1 MGLNEELDDYFD
13 ASFSRQ
19 VQEAFVKCVINS
31 YAVAWELCKK
41 YLKEEAHDF
50 LGFQRWIELRSQLR
64 GLGGRFNAIETYT
77 SPDGPAPSYHVV
89 IDSEKFILTVS
100 SVPSP
105 SIMPRPAIYRREY
118 AVRSQLNLFEPQS
131 PTSKIFGLLIHGANP
146 KDKSKPA
153 FLQVRFP
160 DRDYESYI
168 QHNIDLF
175 ARFEPLV
182 KNLLGISEKKDLLPI
197 HEFSK
202 KTGEE

>member
-1 MGLNEELDDYFD
+1 MGLNEELDGYFD

-41 YLKEEAHDF
+41 YLKEEAHDL

-64 GLGGRFNAIETYT
+64 GLGGRFNEIETYT
-77 SPDGPAPSYHVV
+77 HPNGPAPSYHVV

-105 SIMPRPAIYRREY
+105 WIMPRPAIYRKEY
-118 AVRSQLNLFEPQS
+118 AVQNQLELFQQQLPN
-131 PTSKIFGLLIHGANP
+131 SKIFGLLIHGANP
-146 KDKSKPA
+146 KDRSKPA

-160 DRDYESYI
+160 DKNYESYI
-168 QHNIDLF
+168 QHNVDLF
-175 ARFEPLV
+175 SRFDTLV

-197 HEFSK
+197 SQIIEK
-202 KTGEE
+202 NG